1 MKKIKKKIDVALQ
14 GGGAHG
20 AFTWG
25 VLDRLLADDRLYI
38 EGISG
43 TSAGAMNAV
52 VLTDGL
58 ARGGGKTGAR
68 NALHN
73 FWKAVSDAARF
84 SPVQRMPLDRLQGNW
99 TLDTSPAY
107 LLFEM
112 AVRAV
117 SPYQFNPLDINPL
130 RDLVAQHVDIDRVRS
145 CRELKIFISATNVR
159 TGKAKIFRREE
170 LSVDAVMASACLPQL
185 FKAVEIDGE
194 AYWDGGYMGN
204 PALFPL
210 VDETSANDL
219 IIVQINPIVR
229 AALPHT
235 AMEITNRLN
244 EITFNASLIKE
255 ISSILLLKQLVDEE
269 NLDQVRYTD
278 MRLHRISAENELQ
291 KLGVSS
297 KLNAE
302 WAFLQHLHDIGY
314 STAEQWLEQN
324 FAYLGKQS
332 TLDDSSIY
340 FAESGKPPQ
349 LSAEPILCAPR
360 P

>member
-1 MKKIKKKIDVALQ
+1 MPRIKNIDIALQ

-25 VLDRLLADDRLYI
+25 VLDRLLSDDRLHI

-52 VLTDGL
+52 VLADGL
-58 ARGGGKTGAR
+58 SRGGGRAGAR
-68 NALHN
+68 IALHN
-73 FWKAVSDAARF
+73 FWKAVSDAARY
-84 SPVQRMPLDRLQGNW
+84 SPLQRTPLDRMRGNW
-99 TLDTSPAY
+99 TLDASPAY

-112 AVRAV
+112 ATRVV
-117 SPYQFNPLDINPL
+117 SPYQFNPMNINPL
-130 RDLVAQHVDIDRVRS
+130 RDLVAEHIDFARVRA
-145 CRELKIFISATNVR
+145 CEELKLFISATNVR

-204 PALFPL
+204 PTLFPL
-210 VDETSANDL
+210 VDETDANDL

-229 AALPHT
+229 KELPRT

-244 EITFNASLIKE
+244 EITFNASLIRE
-255 ISSILLLKQLVDEE
+255 VSSILLFKQLIDEE
-269 NLDQVRYTD
+269 HVDRVRYTE

-291 KLGVSS
+291 KLSVSS
-297 KLNAE
+297 KLNSE
-302 WAFLQHLHDIGY
+302 WPFLQHLHDVGY
-314 STAEQWLEQN
+314 ATAEQWLQQN
-324 FAYLGKQS
+324 FEQLGRQS
-332 TLDDSSIY
+332 TLDDSSIN
-340 FAESGKPPQ
+340 FAELGEPPQ
-349 LSAEPILCAPR
+349 PSAEPILCAPS